1 MGSIHLFFDLQLQS
15 QRSAAETS
23 QDSNEDIDSLS
34 LYAVPTSG
42 SPKQPWH
49 YLPSREKQNAKD
61 FCYPQRLGE
70 DPKDR
75 CIADLLVKFQNFLQT
90 AELDMTIGECT
101 TAFQSAITQ
110 GSVIYPMAIGR
121 DMRSFGVDLA
131 LSDPTYLFM
140 AHEWLQKLY
149 LRPQPDAHAWLAATA
164 VFGPLFYHQDVLVE
178 EVVNAMHLVEDVA
191 TGGLDEER
199 ISDDNDSDTE
209 VHLVD
214 QIPIKKSNKR
224 KKDSKASSDDA
235 SSATGP
241 AGVAVLHQQQIT
253 GNNRQHQLRYD
264 LRLFCPP
271 SKDADKTLMA
281 AAKK

>member
-1 MGSIHLFFDLQLQS
+1 
-15 QRSAAETS
+15 
-23 QDSNEDIDSLS
+23 
-34 LYAVPTSG
+34 
-42 SPKQPWH
+42 
-49 YLPSREKQNAKD
+49 
-61 FCYPQRLGE
+61 
-70 DPKDR
+70 
-75 CIADLLVKFQNFLQT
+75 
-90 AELDMTIGECT
+90 MTIGEWT
-101 TAFQSAITQ
+101 TAFQYAITT

-131 LSDPTYLFM
+131 LSDPTDLFM

-164 VFGPLFYHQDVLVE
+164 VFGPLFYHQDTLVE
-178 EVVNAMHLVEDVA
+178 KVVNAMHLVEDAA
-191 TGGLDEER
+191 TGGLEDDER

-214 QIPIKKSNKR
+214 QIPIKKSNTR

-235 SSATGP
+235 SAAPAP
-241 AGVAVLHQQQIT
+241 AGVAVLHQQNIT

-271 SKDADKTLMA
+271 SKDANKTLMA
-281 AAKK
+281 AAKKRFTKAKEIDASCVLYPWYTDSTSSKLQDPQAIPDKMGAFKAFIHQASP